1 MFIWP
6 ARAVMGGNMTK
17 RRIIGAVSFAL
28 VASVLA
34 AACGGGSDSGGGD
47 GTPKKGGTI
56 RILTSGEQIAHLDPQ
71 RNYTGSDLAFAG
83 TTMHRSLTS
92 YKFAA
97 GDEGMEITGDLATDT
112 GSYTNDGKTWSFT
125 LRDGITFEDGSAI
138 TCADVAYGVSRS
150 FATDVITD
158 GPTYAIS
165 YIDAGEYPGPYKATA
180 EQQAAYDKAV
190 QCDGN
195 TITFNLKNPVA
206 DFNYTTTLLTFSPV
220 PKAKDN
226 GEGYDMNPVSS
237 GPYKIESY
245 EVGKALVLV
254 RNENWN
260 PESDELRKAY
270 ADSII
275 YEFGLEEATID
286 ERMIADAGDDQFAV
300 SEGIQPENLQTIFEG
315 DEALKSRAVDY
326 YDPYV
331 SYTNLNNERLSCY
344 EVRKAIYLAL
354 DRDALRKASGGPY
367 TGDFADGFIKPALA
381 LDYAKSK
388 MPEGLNEDG
397 TANVEAAK
405 AAAAEA
411 KTKCPDVAAL
421 AESGLNFYYP
431 DTPVWQK
438 ALAIWQDNLG
448 AIGYKIKPEAVEASQ
463 YWPTVMNPETQYDIA
478 RGGWAP
484 DWANASTV
492 IPELFTTGGGFNLTR
507 NAKDADYA
515 EFESLVT
522 AARNNLDR
530 TAQGKQWQ
538 ELNQY
543 VVDRLWAL
551 PGTFLK
557 AQSMWGSQVGNTF
570 QWGPFG
576 AFCFGNLYVK

>member
-6 ARAVMGGNMTK
+6 TWAVMGGNMTK

-180 EQQAAYDKAV
+180 EQQTAYDKAV

-206 DFNYTTTLLTFSPV
+206 DFNYTPTLLTFSPV

-507 NAKDADYA
+507 NARDADYA

-576 AFCFGNLYVK
+576 AFCFGNLYVN

>member
-1 MFIWP
+1 
-6 ARAVMGGNMTK
+6 MTK

-28 VASVLA
+28 VASLVA
-34 AACGGGSDSGGGD
+34 ASCGGDSGSDGGGD
-47 GTPKKGGTI
+47 GEPKKGGTI
-56 RILTSGEQIAHLDPQ
+56 RILSSGEQIAHLDPQ
-71 RNYTGSDLAFAG
+71 RNYTGTDLAFAG
-83 TTMHRSLTS
+83 STMHRSLTS
-92 YKFAA
+92 YKYEA
-97 GDEGMEITGDLATDT
+97 GDAGSEIEGDLATDT
-112 GSYTNDGKTWSFT
+112 GTVSNEGKTWSFT

-150 FATDVITD
+150 FATDTITD
-158 GPTYAIS
+158 GPSYAVT
-165 YIDAGEYPGPYKATA
+165 YIDVEDYPGPYKATA

-190 QCDGN
+190 ACEGN

-220 PKAKDN
+220 PKASDT
-226 GEGYDMNPVSS
+226 GEKYDMSPVSS

-245 EVGKALVLV
+245 EIGKALVLV

-260 PESDELRKAY
+260 EDSDPLRKAY
-270 ADSII
+270 PDSII

-286 ERMIADAGDDQFAV
+286 ERMIADVGDDQFAV
-300 SEGIQPENLQTIFEG
+300 AEGIQPENLQTIFEG
-315 DEALKSRAVDY
+315 DEALKSRAIDY

-344 EVRKAIYLAL
+344 EVRKAIYLAI
-354 DRDALRKASGGPY
+354 DRDALRKAGGGPY
-367 TGDFADGFIKPALA
+367 TGDYADGFVKPALA
-381 LDYAKSK
+381 LDYAQST

-405 AAAAEA
+405 AAVAEA
-411 KTKCPDVAAL
+411 ETKCPDVVKL
-421 AESGLNFYYP
+421 AQDGMNFYYP

-438 ALAIWQDNLG
+438 ALAIWQSNME
-448 AIGYKIKPEAVEASQ
+448 AIGFSIKPEAVEPSN
-463 YWPTVMNPETQYDIA
+463 YWPTVMNPETEYDIV

-507 NAKDADYA
+507 NSKDPDYA
-515 EFESLVT
+515 EFEGLVNE
-522 AARNNLDR
+522 ARVNLDR
-530 TAQGKQWQ
+530 VAQGKQWQ

-557 AQSMWGSQVGNTF
+557 SQSIWGSKVGNTF

>member
-1 MFIWP
+1 
-6 ARAVMGGNMTK
+6 
-17 RRIIGAVSFAL
+17 
-28 VASVLA
+28 
-34 AACGGGSDSGGGD
+34 
-47 GTPKKGGTI
+47 
-56 RILTSGEQIAHLDPQ
+56 
-71 RNYTGSDLAFAG
+71 
-83 TTMHRSLTS
+83 MHRSLTS
-92 YKFAA
+92 YKFEEGDA
-97 GDEGMEITGDLATDT
+97 GTEITGDLATDT
-112 GSYTNDGKTWSFT
+112 GTASNEGKTWAFT

-165 YIDAGEYPGPYKATA
+165 YIDVEEYPGPYTATA
-180 EQQAAYDKAV
+180 EQQAAYDEAV
-190 QCDGN
+190 ACDGN

-226 GEGYDMNPVSS
+226 GEKYDMNPVSS

-245 EVGKALVLV
+245 EIGKSLVLV

-260 PESDELRKAY
+260 EDSDDLRKAY

-300 SEGIQPENLQTIFEG
+300 SEGIQPENLQTIFESG
-315 DEALKSRAVDY
+315 DDALKARSVDY

-331 SYTNLNNERLSCY
+331 SYTNLNNENLSCY

-354 DRDALRKASGGPY
+354 DREALRKAGGGPY
-367 TGDFADGFIKPALA
+367 TGDFADGFVKPALA
-381 LDYAKSK
+381 LDYAKST
-388 MPEGLNEDG
+388 MPEGYNTDG
-397 TANVEAAK
+397 SANVEAAK
-405 AAAAEA
+405 AAVAAAE
-411 KTKCPDVAAL
+411 TKCPDVVARAK
-421 AESGLNFYYP
+421 SGLNFYYP

-448 AIGYKIKPEAVEASQ
+448 AIGFKVNPEAVEASQ
-463 YWPTVMNPETQYDIA
+463 YWPTVMNPETDYDIA

-507 NAKDADYA
+507 NSKDADYA
-515 EFESLVT
+515 EFEGLVN
-522 AARNNLDR
+522 AARINLDR

-551 PGTFLK
+551 PGSFLK
-557 AQSMWGSQVGNTF
+557 AQSIWGSKVGNTF